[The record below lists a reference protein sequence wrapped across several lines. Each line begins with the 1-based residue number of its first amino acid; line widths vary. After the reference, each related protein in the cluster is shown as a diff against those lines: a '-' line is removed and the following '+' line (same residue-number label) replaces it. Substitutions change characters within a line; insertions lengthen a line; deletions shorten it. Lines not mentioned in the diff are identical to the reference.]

1 MKRYYSEEES
11 YIKAEKR
18 VKEIKG
24 FYWHLFWYLAVNIF
38 LSFGGT
44 IKRFVFDG
52 SLDVESIHFSTFSVW
67 FFWGIGI
74 AGHWLHVF
82 GKNVFFSRNWEEKK
96 IKEFMDKDKFDN

>member
-1 MKRYYSEEES
+1 METNYSQEERYRR
-11 YIKAEKR
+11 AEKR

-44 IKRFVFDG
+44 IRTFFMEG
-52 SLDVESIHFSTFSVW
+52 SVDFGHFSFSNFSVW

-74 AGHWLHVF
+74 VGHWLHVF
-82 GKNVFFSRNWEEKK
+82 GMNMFFSRNWEERK
-96 IKEFMDKDKFDN
+96 IKEYMEKDKFD